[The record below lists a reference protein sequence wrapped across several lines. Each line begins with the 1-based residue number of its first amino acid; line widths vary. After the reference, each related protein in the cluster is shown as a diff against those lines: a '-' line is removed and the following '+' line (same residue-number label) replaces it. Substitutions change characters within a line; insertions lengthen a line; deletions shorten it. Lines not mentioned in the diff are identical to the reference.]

1 MTRTVKT
8 PAEHVRDLFLTP
20 LHVVLFVWL
29 LVYVPVRTALMRLL
43 LAVARHRPV
52 RDAQSGDFDVICISH
67 VPWRHIWQRNHH
79 TMTRLAR
86 SRRVV
91 YLQQFGPAY
100 IHVFARWAPGIFRD
114 WAARHELV
122 FVRLPLL
129 YPGESR
135 FAWAMR
141 LNRWI
146 MGTHLR
152 WLEWQLGLR
161 NTVLWFYY
169 PGTAYVLDV
178 FQPAAVVYDIQ
189 DEYSAFYWA
198 PRDIGRREQML
209 LERADLLFAG
219 THALYQKKISPSGAP
234 RHFFPCGVEFD
245 HFHAAAPGVCASLAE
260 PKELRKIGRPRLLYM
275 GLIDARIDGDLLAQV
290 CARRPNWHVVMI
302 GPVDRGNFDADGLAA
317 RFANI
322 HFLGKADYA
331 RLPAFLAHCDVCLM
345 PWKINELTLHINPT
359 KTLEYLATCRPV
371 VSISLPDLEAFFGPA
386 VALARDADGF
396 VAACDDAL
404 AGRLSDRV
412 ERGLAMARAYSW
424 DTVVAQMKGYVRAAM
439 RRRAGLPPA
448 AAESADR
455 PYDAA
460 PVSAEPAY
468 NVYTS
473 SGGSHWTWCPPEARP
488 RHRVWRAFQAVLAVA
503 LLPVA
508 LVVMATV
515 LALQPALALLDRR
528 RRKTP

>member
-1 MTRTVKT
+1 MTRPLKT
-8 PAEHVRDLFLTP
+8 PAERVRDVFLAPLHAALFL
-20 LHVVLFVWL
+20 WL
-29 LVYVPVRTALMRLL
+29 MVYVPVRTALMWLL
-43 LAVARHRPV
+43 LWAVGHRPV
-52 RDAQSGDFDVICISH
+52 REAASGEFDVICISH

-86 SRRVV
+86 TRRVV

-135 FAWAMR
+135 FSWVMR

-178 FQPAAVVYDIQ
+178 FEPAAVVYDIQ

-198 PRDIGRREQML
+198 PRDIARREQML
-209 LERADLLFAG
+209 LERADVLFAG
-219 THALYQKKISPSGAP
+219 THALYLKKVSPSGAP
-234 RHFFPCGVEFD
+234 SHFFPCGVEFD
-245 HFHAAAPGVCASLAE
+245 HFHAAAPGVSASLAE
-260 PKELRKIGRPRLLYM
+260 PKELRKIGRPRLVYM
-275 GLIDARIDGDLLAQV
+275 GLIDARIDGDLLAEV
-290 CARRPNWHVVMI
+290 CARRPDWQVVMI
-302 GPVDRGNFDADGLAA
+302 GPVDRGNFDADGLTA
-317 RFANI
+317 RFENI
-322 HFLGKADYA
+322 HFLGKMDYA

-386 VALARDADGF
+386 VALAPDADRF
-396 VAACDDAL
+396 IALCDDAL
-404 AGRLSDRV
+404 AGRLADRV
-412 ERGLAMARAYSW
+412 QRGLAMAHAYSW
-424 DTVVAQMKGYVRAAM
+424 DTVVGQMEGYVREAM
-439 RRRAGLPPA
+439 LRRAGLAPSGRA
-448 AAESADR
+448 GEDR
-455 PYDAA
+455 PYEAA
-460 PVSAEPAY
+460 SPARPAAY
-468 NVYTS
+468 QLYTS

-488 RHRVWRAFQAVLAVA
+488 RHRIWRLFQAALALV

-508 LVVMATV
+508 LCVMATV
-515 LALQPALALLDRR
+515 VLLQPGLALLDRI
-528 RRKTP
+528 RRKTS